1 MHDGVTQVRLVT
13 DTLGSRGKTERLVC
27 RDDGELRLMR
37 LLDREV
43 RDGNRAFLEA
53 ERGAV
58 VAIAP
63 LPTNDRIT
71 PDTSVV

>member
-1 MHDGVTQVRLVT
+1 
-13 DTLGSRGKTERLVC
+13 
-27 RDDGELRLMR
+27 MR

-71 PDTSVV
+71 PETSVV